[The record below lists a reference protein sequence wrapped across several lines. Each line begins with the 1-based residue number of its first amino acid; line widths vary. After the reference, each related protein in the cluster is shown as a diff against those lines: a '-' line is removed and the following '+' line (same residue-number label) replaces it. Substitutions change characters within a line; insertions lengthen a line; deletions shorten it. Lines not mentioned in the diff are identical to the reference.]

1 MICFRANSC
10 LGVRLGL
17 GVVAYDLL
25 GLSMLLGFFFN
36 DEFGIHVRIN
46 VGPFFY
52 KNTNKTYIFHFHQ

>member
-1 MICFRANSC
+1 MICLRANSC

-52 KNTNKTYIFHFHQ
+52 EKHI